1 MKNLINDDIDLSSSD
16 DESDNESDNDENLDC
31 ILEVLKTSK

>member
-16 DESDNESDNDENLDC
+16 DESDNDENLDC